1 MEIFHHQNFANFN
14 TTTKDI
20 KRSFQRIPLPLS
32 RKLTC
37 SAPTEFLPVCLKTLL
52 IGGADF
58 TGARGGKQ
66 SSSIKFLWLGFLGFR
81 WLKVASVTM
90 LGIGRGLFKVSPI
103 VHTDFHLKWARNRSF
118 EDAIGGV
125 SRWRTVYGKSATKYK
140 FWRQGPNIC
149 VTWLKHQSPV
159 SFSDCKQRRGF
170 CN

>member
-1 MEIFHHQNFANFN
+1 MEILHHQNFANFN

-118 EDAIGGV
+118 EDAIKRDLSCFKMAHGLWEV
-125 SRWRTVYGKSATKYK
+125 SDEVQILAPRTKHLRHVTKTS
-140 FWRQGPNIC
+140 
-149 VTWLKHQSPV
+149 VTSL
-159 SFSDCKQRRGF
+159 FFRL
-170 CN
+170 